1 MEFSAQYA
9 RPFSEKET
17 WNIYYAPVGDPA
29 LAPVAFPHRASAMEL
44 PRATLGHHWQDSAHI
59 ANNVLT
65 GGVTYGSFR
74 LEAVGFHGREPNENR
89 WNIDW
94 GAMDSWSS
102 RLTVFP
108 TKNWTAQVSVGR
120 VQDPEA
126 SHPGSIVRTTA
137 SAEYVR
143 PAAGQTWWATS
154 FVWGQNYK
162 LDERRRSNAVLAE
175 TVVPFRSRNFLT
187 GRLEW
192 SQRDELFGYNEAL
205 AEKIT
210 RNTGQYAFNVSAL
223 TAGYTRDVPLSGR
236 KVAMAGDGVNDA
248 PALAEADVGIAMGT
262 GADVAMESAGV
273 TAKHR

>member
-1 MEFSAQYA
+1 VEHRLGSDGLLVVTFDGVSDEELDRSGVSRASSGSRSIAPRQHRA
-9 RPFSEKET
+9 DHGIRGVRQAGGRPDL
-17 WNIYYAPVGDPA
+17 VGD
-29 LAPVAFPHRASAMEL
+29 
-44 PRATLGHHWQDSAHI
+44 G
-59 ANNVLT
+59 
-65 GGVTYGSFR
+65 
-74 LEAVGFHGREPNENR
+74 
-89 WNIDW
+89 
-94 GAMDSWSS
+94 
-102 RLTVFP
+102 
-108 TKNWTAQVSVGR
+108 
-120 VQDPEA
+120 
-126 SHPGSIVRTTA
+126 
-137 SAEYVR
+137 
-143 PAAGQTWWATS
+143 

-187 GRLEW
+187 GRFEW